1 MGLYLTEKH
10 VKYKKKSSDE
20 YVSPFFIYHNDSK
33 RTKVFC
39 SLKINNKYWDFTN
52 KKVKAGDKEY
62 KSKNQKIDSVKTEL
76 EDIIHS
82 YKTNDEVLTPEKL
95 KVELETLKTK
105 DDSTSVKIE
114 KILNSKVPSGS
125 LALKWGNH
133 KSKINLVSPSNKRNI
148 DVIVV
153 GTGLAGSSASASLA
167 ELGYNVKAFCFQ
179 DSPRRA
185 HSIAAQGGINA
196 SKNYQGDGDSNYR
209 LFYDTIKGGDY
220 RSREANV
227 HRLAEVSGNI
237 IDQCVAQGVP
247 FARDYGGLLD
257 NRSFGGVQVSRTFYA
272 KGQTGQQLLLGAYS
286 AMNRQI
292 ARGKIEMFSRH
303 EMMDIVKVNGKAR
316 GIIARDLVTGKLERH
331 SAHAVVIASGG
342 YGNVFFLS
350 TNAMGSNVSAAWKI
364 HKKGAYFA
372 NPCFTQI
379 HPTCIPVSGDYQSK
393 LTLMSESLRND
404 GRIWVPKEKSDAEL
418 IRNGKL
424 SPVNLPEEKRDY
436 YLERRYPAFGN
447 LVPRDIASRAAKER
461 CDNGYGVNQTGEAVF
476 LDFSHAIIRY
486 GEEKVKISGQNSSD
500 SELVYKLGRDV
511 VKQKYGNLFQM
522 YEKIVDEDPY
532 KVPMKIYPAV
542 HYTMGGVW
550 VDYNLMTSIQGCFAI
565 GEANFSDHGANR
577 LGASALMQGLADG
590 YFVLPYTIG
599 DYISDEISTGKIPTD
614 SVEFE
619 KSEKKIED
627 QIDKLINNDGVNT
640 VDYYH
645 KKLGKIMWEK
655 CGMSRNEIDL
665 KKAIK
670 EIQDLRKDF
679 HKNVKIPGTKSE
691 FNEQLAKATRVSDFL
706 ELGELFAIDALQR
719 RESCGGHFREEF
731 QTSDGEAIRDDENF
745 KFVSAW
751 EFNKDPTKPILHKE
765 DLKYEEIEIKTRSYK

>member
-1 MGLYLTEKH
+1 M
-10 VKYKKKSSDE
+10 S
-20 YVSPFFIYHNDSK
+20 
-33 RTKVFC
+33 
-39 SLKINNKYWDFTN
+39 KINSNIPK
-52 KKVKAGDKEY
+52 GPLSDKW
-62 KSKNQKIDSVKTEL
+62 T
-76 EDIIHS
+76 
-82 YKTNDEVLTPEKL
+82 
-95 KVELETLKTK
+95 
-105 DDSTSVKIE
+105 
-114 KILNSKVPSGS
+114 
-125 LALKWGNH
+125 NH
-133 KSKINLVSPSNKRNI
+133 KGRINLVSPSNKRNI

-153 GTGLAGSSASASLA
+153 GTGLAGASASATLA
-167 ELGYNVKAFCFQ
+167 ELGYNVKSFCFQ

-227 HRLAEVSGNI
+227 FRLAEVSGNI

-286 AMNRQI
+286 AMNRQV
-292 ARGKIEMFSRH
+292 ARGKIKMYSRH
-303 EMMDIVKVNGKAR
+303 EMMDVVVVDGKAR
-316 GIIARDLVTGKLERH
+316 GIIARDLVSGKLERH

-342 YGNVFFLS
+342 YGNIFFLS

-418 IRNGKL
+418 IRKGEL
-424 SPVNLPEEKRDY
+424 SPLDLAEEKRDY

-461 CDNGYGVNQTGEAVF
+461 CDKGFGVNKTGEAVY

-486 GEEKVKISGQNSSD
+486 GKEKAKISGKDPLD
-500 SELVYKLGRDV
+500 SNVVYNLGKDV

-532 KVPMKIYPAV
+532 KFPMKIYPAV

-550 VDYNLMTSIQGCFAI
+550 VDYNLMTTIPGCFAI

-599 DYISDEISTGKIPTD
+599 DYLSDEISTGKISTD
-614 SVEFE
+614 SPEFE
-619 KSEKKIED
+619 KSEKVVND
-627 QIDKLINNDGVNT
+627 QIEKLINNKGKNS

-645 KKLGKIMWEK
+645 KKLGKIMWNK
-655 CGMSRNEIDL
+655 CGMSRNEKDL
-665 KKAIK
+665 KTAIK
-670 EIQDLRKDF
+670 EIQELRADF
-679 HKNVKIPGTKSE
+679 HKNVKIPGNKNE

-706 ELGELFAIDALQR
+706 ELGELFAIDALER
-719 RESCGGHFREEF
+719 NESCGGHFREEF
-731 QTSDGEAIRDDENF
+731 QTTDGEAIRDDENF

-751 EFNKDPTKPILHKE
+751 EYNEDPSNPILNKE
-765 DLKYEEIEIKTRSYK
+765 GLDYEEIEIKTRSYK

>member
-1 MGLYLTEKH
+1 M
-10 VKYKKKSSDE
+10 
-20 YVSPFFIYHNDSK
+20 SK
-33 RTKVFC
+33 
-39 SLKINNKYWDFTN
+39 
-52 KKVKAGDKEY
+52 
-62 KSKNQKIDSVKTEL
+62 
-76 EDIIHS
+76 
-82 YKTNDEVLTPEKL
+82 
-95 KVELETLKTK
+95 
-105 DDSTSVKIE
+105 
-114 KILNSKVPSGS
+114 LNSKIPKGP
-125 LALKWGNH
+125 LAGKWTNH
-133 KSKINLVSPSNKRNI
+133 KGKINLVSPSNKRNI

-153 GTGLAGSSASASLA
+153 GTGLAGASASATLA
-167 ELGYNVKAFCFQ
+167 ELGYNVKSFCFQ

-196 SKNYQGDGDSNYR
+196 AKNYQGDGDSTYR

-227 HRLAEVSGNI
+227 YRLAEVSGNI

-292 ARGKIEMFSRH
+292 ARGKIKMYSRH
-303 EMMDIVKVNGKAR
+303 EMMDIVVVKGKAR
-316 GIIARDLVTGKLERH
+316 GIIARNLVNGEIERH

-342 YGNVFFLS
+342 YGNIFFLS

-364 HKKGAYFA
+364 HKKGAFFA

-404 GRIWVPKEKSDAEL
+404 GRIWVPKEKADAKL
-418 IRNGKL
+418 IREGKL
-424 SPVNLPEEKRDY
+424 SPVDIPENKRDY
-436 YLERRYPAFGN
+436 YLERKYPAFGN

-461 CDNGYGVNQTGEAVF
+461 CDNGYGVNKTGEAVY

-486 GEEKVKISGQNSSD
+486 GEEKAKVSGLDTSD
-500 SELVYKLGRDV
+500 SKLVSKLGKEIVR
-511 VKQKYGNLFQM
+511 QKYGNLFQM
-522 YEKIVDEDPY
+522 YEKIVDENPY
-532 KVPMKIYPAV
+532 ELPMKIYPAV

-550 VDYNLMTSIQGCFAI
+550 VDYNLMTSIPGCFAI

-599 DYISDEISTGKIPTD
+599 DYLSNEISTGEISTD
-614 SVEFE
+614 LPEFD
-619 KSEKKIED
+619 KSEKEISEKLK
-627 QIDKLINNDGVNT
+627 KLISNKGEKS

-645 KKLGKIMWEK
+645 KKLGKIMWNK
-655 CGMSRNEIDL
+655 CGMSRNEKDL
-665 KKAIK
+665 KSAIK
-670 EIQDLRKDF
+670 EIKELREDF
-679 HKNVKIPGTKSE
+679 HKNVKIPGGLNE

-706 ELGELFAIDALQR
+706 ELGELFAIDALER
-719 RESCGGHFREEF
+719 NESCGGHFREEF
-731 QTSDGEAIRDDENF
+731 QTDDGEAIRDDKKF

-751 EFNKDPTKPILHKE
+751 EYNDDPSKPILHKE
-765 DLKYEEIEIKTRSYK
+765 DLEYEDIEIKTRSYK